1 MKSWRLRQVFIVAS
15 CLVGREPGER
25 PARIA
30 AVSIQHLLDVY
41 IVLFGLAIGSYL
53 NVVIFRLPRQIST
66 VLPRSR
72 CPRCRAAIRPWDN
85 VPLFSYL
92 ILRGRCRHCGARIS
106 WRYPL
111 VEVLTA
117 VCFLLSARRFESLV
131 DSVVAAAFC
140 CAMIVLAM
148 IDLEHFILPDVITK
162 PGMVAGFV
170 LQFWVSWSTPWD
182 ALIGMA
188 LGAGVIAAVSW
199 GWYWLKGVHGMG
211 FGDVKMLAMVGAFL
225 GWQGVIGT
233 LLLGCLTGSLA
244 GAVLM
249 LRGRAGLGS
258 KLPFGVFLALGAVVF
273 LFYGG
278 EMTEAYLD
286 FTGMRHLTP
295 VR

>member
-1 MKSWRLRQVFIVAS
+1 VT
-15 CLVGREPGER
+15 
-25 PARIA
+25 
-30 AVSIQHLLDVY
+30 IQTLLDVY
-41 IVLFGLAIGSYL
+41 VVLFGLVIGSYL

-92 ILRGRCRHCGARIS
+92 LLRGRCRHCGVRIS

-117 VCFLLSARRFESLV
+117 SCFLLCAKRFESLV
-131 DSVVAAAFC
+131 DILVAAAFC
-140 CAMIVLAM
+140 AAMIVLAM
-148 IDLEHFILPDVITK
+148 IDFEHFILPDVITK
-162 PGMVAGFV
+162 SGILAGLGV
-170 LQFWVSWSTPWD
+170 QFWVSFSTPRD

-188 LGAGVIAAVSW
+188 LGAGVISAVSW

-225 GWQGVIGT
+225 GWQGVVGT
-233 LLLGCLTGSLA
+233 LLLGSLSGSLV

-249 LRGRAGLGS
+249 LRSRAALGS
-258 KLPFGVFLALGAVVF
+258 KLPFGVFLALGAVVT
-273 LFYGG
+273 LFFGR
-278 EMTEAYLD
+278 EMLDAYLEVS
-286 FTGMRHLTP
+286 GMRYLTAP
-295 VR
+295 